1 MAHEIMD
8 RDFLLGNKHG
18 VTRTSGIEKGWV
30 GCIDDEPC
38 IALDISSLCFT
49 RTKWD
54 MGFWSRGIGSFP
66 MIGATTGWN
75 GMGLDGIGLRFWY
88 LVDEEES
95 FACVG
100 GRAAGYLMIL

>member
-18 VTRTSGIEKGWV
+18 VTRISGIEKGWV

-38 IALDISSLCFT
+38 IALDISCLCFT

-54 MGFWSRGIGSFP
+54 MGFGARDWEFSYACGDDWMEWNGIGWDW
-66 MIGATTGWN
+66 IT
-75 GMGLDGIGLRFWY
+75 L
-88 LVDEEES
+88 LVLSDEEES

-100 GRAAGYLMIL
+100 RRAAGYLMIL